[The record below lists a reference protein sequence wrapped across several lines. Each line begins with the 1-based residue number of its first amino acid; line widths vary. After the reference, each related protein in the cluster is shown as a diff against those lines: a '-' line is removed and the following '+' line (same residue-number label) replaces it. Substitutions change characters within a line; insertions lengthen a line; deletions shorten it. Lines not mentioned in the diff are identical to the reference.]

1 MFTTG
6 FKYYFG
12 VGLGLMAAAV
22 VYGYTTGGTQTGPIS
37 MGWAGGVGDHFGY
50 AMLLG
55 LAVVMMTVGLVLVV
69 FRDADPAAQSHYLG
83 VDAVASAPR
92 VTGNFWPV
100 VGAFGVGGMAIGL
113 VINTAV
119 FITGLVLCAAVA
131 FEWMTTAWAD
141 RATGDPAANR
151 ELRNRVM
158 APVEVPA
165 LGATAVAL
173 VVLAMSRIL
182 LAVSKNGAVV
192 VAGVVAVL
200 ILSIAVL
207 YAAKPNLGKNVVA
220 GLVLVV
226 GVAILAG
233 GIVAAAIGER
243 SFSEHDAGHEGAIAQ
258 IVDTSLSGGALS
270 GGASSGGSTT
280 VSGAGL

>member
-6 FKYYFG
+6 FKNYFG

-22 VYGYTTGGTQTGPIS
+22 VHGYTTGGTKTGPIS
-37 MGWAGGVGDHFGY
+37 MGWEGGVGDHIGY
-50 AMLLG
+50 AVLLS
-55 LAVVMMTVGLVLVV
+55 LAMVMMIIGLVLVV

-83 VDAVASAPR
+83 VESVATAPR
-92 VTGNFWPV
+92 VTGNHWPV
-100 VGAFGVGGMAIGL
+100 VGAFGLGAMAIGL

-151 ELRNRVM
+151 ELRNRIM

-165 LGATAVAL
+165 LGAAAVAL

-182 LAVSKNGAVV
+182 LAVPKNGAVA
-192 VAGVVAVL
+192 VAGIAAVV
-200 ILSIAVL
+200 ILAIAAL
-207 YAAKPNLGKNVVA
+207 YAAKPNLGKNLVA
-220 GLVLVV
+220 GLALAV

-243 SFSEHDAGHEGAIAQ
+243 SFSEHHDDHSGAIEQ
-258 IVDTSLSGGALS
+258 IADTSLSHVGLS
-270 GGASSGGSTT
+270 GTASVS
-280 VSGAGL
+280 SGAGL

>member
-6 FKYYFG
+6 FKNFF
-12 VGLGLMAAAV
+12 GLGSALMLAAF
-22 VYGYTTGGTQTGPIS
+22 VYGYTTGGNQLGPMV
-37 MGWAGGVGDHFGY
+37 MGWKGGVGDHIGY
-50 AMLLG
+50 TILLT
-55 LAVVMMTVGLVLVV
+55 LALVMMGIGLVLVV

-83 VDAVASAPR
+83 VESVATAPA

-100 VGAFGVGGMAIGL
+100 VGAFGVGAMAIGL

-119 FITGLVLCAAVA
+119 FITGLVLCSAVA

-151 ELRNRVM
+151 ELRNRIM

-165 LGATAVAL
+165 LGAATVAV

-182 LAVSKNGAVV
+182 LAVSKNGAVA
-192 VAGVVAVL
+192 VAGIAAVL
-200 ILSIAVL
+200 ILGIAVL
-207 YAAKPNLGKNVVA
+207 YAAKPKISKNLIA
-220 GLVLVV
+220 GLALAV

-233 GIVAAAIGER
+233 GVVAAVVGER
-243 SFSEHDAGHEGAIAQ
+243 SFHEHGHAGAIAQ
-258 IVDTSLSGGALS
+258 VVDTGVANTGTSR
-270 GGASSGGSTT
+270 
-280 VSGAGL
+280 